1 MIRDITDWDFEAVVE
16 RSSRPVLVEFWQ
28 PDCGHCRALLRE
40 LERLQ
45 ESVGE
50 RILIAKM
57 NVQEN
62 YQIPA
67 ELGVTSLPAL
77 ALYEQGMF
85 SRFIGGIGKA
95 DHIKQQLPIE

>member
-1 MIRDITDWDFEAVVE
+1 MIRDVTDWDFEAVVE

-45 ESVGE
+45 DSVGE

-67 ELGVTSLPAL
+67 ELGITSLPVL
-77 ALYEQGMF
+77 ALYEQGTF
-85 SRFIGGIGKA
+85 SRFIGGIGQA
-95 DHIKQQLPIE
+95 DHIKQQLPLA